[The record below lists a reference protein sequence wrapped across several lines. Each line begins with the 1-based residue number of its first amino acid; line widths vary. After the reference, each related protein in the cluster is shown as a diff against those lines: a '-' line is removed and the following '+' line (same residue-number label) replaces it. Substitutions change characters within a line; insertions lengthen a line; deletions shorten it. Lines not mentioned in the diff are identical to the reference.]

1 MGSYE
6 EGGGRGLCFK
16 AGVSWKSRWP
26 EEYLRTDRQT
36 DSAVTHKVE
45 STTNS
50 TGGCSVSYF
59 MDECTV
65 GFGDHATLRPPAT
78 ALLHPGIKE
87 TGEHTSPFGQRP
99 PERLSLPPQA
109 LCFLTGQLGKHHGSS
124 PAFESEEM
132 SGAGCVGLGAT
143 PAGGLGEDSRREARW
158 TGMGR
163 GSQGSQYE

>member
-6 EGGGRGLCFK
+6 EGGGGGLCFK

-65 GFGDHATLRPPAT
+65 GFGDRATLRPPAT

-109 LCFLTGQLGKHHGSS
+109 LCFLTPDNWGNTMAALLRSSLGDEWGWMCGPWCHTCRRTRGGFQKGGQMDWNG
-124 PAFESEEM
+124 
-132 SGAGCVGLGAT
+132 
-143 PAGGLGEDSRREARW
+143 
-158 TGMGR
+158 
-163 GSQGSQYE
+163 

>member
-1 MGSYE
+1 MRGPWE
-6 EGGGRGLCFK
+6 ATKRVGAEGFVLKQESAGRAGGLKNTCGQ
-16 AGVSWKSRWP
+16 
-26 EEYLRTDRQT
+26 TDRQT

-65 GFGDHATLRPPAT
+65 GFGDRATLRPPAT

-109 LCFLTGQLGKHHGSS
+109 LCFLTPDNWGNTMAALLRSS
-124 PAFESEEM
+124 
-132 SGAGCVGLGAT
+132 L
-143 PAGGLGEDSRREARW
+143 RR
-158 TGMGR
+158 
-163 GSQGSQYE
+163 